1 VPGWRAVPGGVR
13 IVTILP
19 ISGEPFP
26 QCFGKVMARFGAGLL
41 AGAERIAQRRDPAGQ
56 VAHKGS
62 GLHPS
67 LRGGF
72 IAIAVE
78 LP

>member
-1 VPGWRAVPGGVR
+1 MQDDPK
-13 IVTILP
+13 P

>member
-1 VPGWRAVPGGVR
+1 
-13 IVTILP
+13 
-19 ISGEPFP
+19 
-26 QCFGKVMARFGAGLL
+26 MARFGAGLL